1 MSITGSFSNALSG
14 LGVTGRLA
22 EVTSNNLANALTKG
36 YARQSVDI
44 AARELSGRG
53 VGARVL
59 GVTRNSVPDLTAAR
73 RLADGEA
80 AALEPQAA
88 ALARLGAALGE
99 ATADDGLFR
108 RVEAL
113 ESSLRGL
120 SETPESEPRQI
131 AVAEAARDVA
141 RFLNRLSG
149 QIAVERQNADGMI
162 GSQVDTVNHNVRQI
176 EALNDKITRLASG
189 GRDVASLI
197 DQRELLIDEVS
208 AILPVRALPQS
219 NGKIFLT
226 TAQGQFLLAEE
237 PVELEFTRSPII
249 TADMTYDPFGGGAL
263 SGIVLAGQ
271 DMTPGASGEQVI
283 TTGALFGNFAI
294 RDQIALDLNTQ
305 IDEFAADLI
314 QRFED
319 PAVDPTLAVGD
330 PGLFTDNGGPFDPL
344 LPEGLAG
351 RIALNAA
358 ADPAQGGD
366 SARLRD
372 GLNAVAPGPVFSA
385 TVPRAYLDALQRQSA
400 SAITGVSG
408 NLSSFQMVTGIAE
421 FTGERRSRAEVEAS
435 TLVTTRES
443 LAANEARE
451 IGVDQDNE
459 LASLVQIEQAF
470 AANIQVIQTAARML
484 DELTRIR

>member
-1 MSITGSFSNALSG
+1 MSISGSFSNALSG

-36 YARQSVDI
+36 YARQSVDV

-73 RLADGEA
+73 RLADGDA
-80 AALEPQAA
+80 AALEPQAE
-88 ALARLGAALGE
+88 ALARLGTAFGE

-108 RVEAL
+108 RIETL

-131 AVAEAARDVA
+131 AVADAARDVA
-141 RFLNRLSG
+141 SFLNSLSG
-149 QIAVERQNADGMI
+149 KIAVERQNADAMI
-162 GSQVDTVNHNVRQI
+162 ASQVDTVNHNVRQI

-226 TAQGQFLLAEE
+226 TTQGQFLLAEV

-249 TADMTYDPFGGGAL
+249 TADMTYDPLGGGAL
-263 SGIVLAGQ
+263 SGISLAGQ
-271 DMTPGASGEQVI
+271 DLTPGASGAQVI
-283 TTGALFGNFAI
+283 TAGALFGNFAI
-294 RDQIALDLNTQ
+294 RDQIASDLNIQ

-319 PAVDPTLAVGD
+319 PAVDPTLAAGD

-351 RIALNAA
+351 RIGLNAA

-366 SARLRD
+366 PARLRD

-385 TVPRAYLDALQRQSA
+385 TVPRAYLDALQRQSV
-400 SAITGVSG
+400 SAISGVTG

-435 TLVTTRES
+435 ALITTREA

-459 LASLVQIEQAF
+459 LANLVQIEQAF
-470 AANIQVIQTAARML
+470 AANIQVIQTASRML